1 MVETKAESI
10 SLRLDDGQVVEVEKE
25 AAIKS
30 TLINQAVEEDPDAE
44 DLEVPIKEV
53 SRETLQFVIE
63 YLKYIKDNEEIKIES
78 PLTKPLD
85 EILGKSLKSHVEFP
99 S

>member
-85 EILGKSLKSHVEFP
+85 EILGKSLKITR
-99 S
+99 